1 MVGGAS
7 GPGSGTT
14 GGPPPGVGTGA
25 MVGTATRNP
34 PAGAGGMTG
43 PSGAPAPATQP
54 VQATAMPPSH
64 RHRPSLAPG
73 LFIAAAGFL
82 IVGFAY
88 GALAYEA
95 FQGVTQNLT
104 RGSTIG
110 FAAGFLIVGVGLVIL
125 AAIRARD

>member
-1 MVGGAS
+1 M
-7 GPGSGTT
+7 GPGSSIG
-14 GGPPPGVGTGA
+14 GGPP
-25 MVGTATRNP
+25 
-34 PAGAGGMTG
+34 
-43 PSGAPAPATQP
+43 GAPAPATQP
-54 VQATAMPPSH
+54 VQTAAMPSRQ
-64 RHRPSLAPG
+64 RHRSGLAPG

-110 FAAGFLIVGVGLVIL
+110 FGAGFLIVGAGLVIL
-125 AAIRARD
+125 AAMRARD

>member
-1 MVGGAS
+1 MGG
-7 GPGSGTT
+7 GSSIG
-14 GGPPPGVGTGA
+14 GGPP
-25 MVGTATRNP
+25 
-34 PAGAGGMTG
+34 
-43 PSGAPAPATQP
+43 GAPAPATQP
-54 VQATAMPPSH
+54 VQPAGMASSR
-64 RHRPSLAPG
+64 RHRSGLAPG

-110 FAAGFLIVGVGLVIL
+110 FAAGFLIVGVGLVML
-125 AAIRARD
+125 AAVRARD